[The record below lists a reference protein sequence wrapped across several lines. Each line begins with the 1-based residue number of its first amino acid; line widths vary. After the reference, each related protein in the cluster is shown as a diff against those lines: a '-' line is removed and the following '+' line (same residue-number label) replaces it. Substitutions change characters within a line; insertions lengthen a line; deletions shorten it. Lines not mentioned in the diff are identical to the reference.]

1 MADLRTRETL
11 VPMSI
16 TIHRLCPVLAAVV
29 VGALGLGACG
39 SSGPVAK
46 SGAKAGT
53 TQTLTIAIPDG
64 DDALARSL
72 IAAVGRRSGGSLR
85 LKQRPGY
92 SSIDPANELKLARD
106 LEAGKVDVGYLP
118 ARAWAAAGV
127 PGFRALLAPFRITT
141 DAAAQAV
148 ATSPLAQDLL
158 GALPTSLV
166 GLALVPNETRRL
178 LSALPA
184 VEPGDWQGL
193 RVRVVDNPQTAAD
206 VEALGAEAVQGLFSR
221 EVATQLRHKQ
231 LDAAETAPSSALG
244 NGYQNYLRHL
254 SGYGLFPKFQ
264 SIVVSRRGWERLSDE
279 QHKVLEAAAQ
289 ETVAAA
295 PAALAEQ
302 EGSNLRQLCAA
313 GVRVTVPTRTQL
325 SALAAAAQP
334 AIDDLNTDE
343 AAARV
348 LAQLDALPG
357 AGPQPLVAPLPDGCS
372 RSGGTTFV
380 HRGPADIPDG
390 TYEVKVT
397 LEEFQSVGADAPP
410 FDRSDVTFW
419 TTIRN
424 GRFIN
429 TQKPTAPD
437 QCATKPTK
445 AHPACVGTV
454 DFDGDT
460 VTFTW
465 EPPTPPPVPAPET
478 VKWSYFDG
486 ELHFRPVDVADSVS
500 RLIYSHPWHKIG

>member
-193 RVRVVDNPQTAAD
+193 RVRV
-206 VEALGAEAVQGLFSR
+206 
-221 EVATQLRHKQ
+221 
-231 LDAAETAPSSALG
+231 
-244 NGYQNYLRHL
+244 
-254 SGYGLFPKFQ
+254 
-264 SIVVSRRGWERLSDE
+264 
-279 QHKVLEAAAQ
+279 
-289 ETVAAA
+289 
-295 PAALAEQ
+295 
-302 EGSNLRQLCAA
+302 
-313 GVRVTVPTRTQL
+313 
-325 SALAAAAQP
+325 
-334 AIDDLNTDE
+334 
-343 AAARV
+343 
-348 LAQLDALPG
+348 
-357 AGPQPLVAPLPDGCS
+357 
-372 RSGGTTFV
+372 
-380 HRGPADIPDG
+380 
-390 TYEVKVT
+390 
-397 LEEFQSVGADAPP
+397 
-410 FDRSDVTFW
+410 
-419 TTIRN
+419 
-424 GRFIN
+424 
-429 TQKPTAPD
+429 
-437 QCATKPTK
+437 
-445 AHPACVGTV
+445 
-454 DFDGDT
+454 
-460 VTFTW
+460 
-465 EPPTPPPVPAPET
+465 
-478 VKWSYFDG
+478 
-486 ELHFRPVDVADSVS
+486 
-500 RLIYSHPWHKIG
+500 